1 MDTCTY
7 VVFGCMSYKVQRITR
22 KLRRSLGIS
31 ERDCDYISVAGGA
44 GNLDQVRM
52 HLGLSRSLHNSS
64 IAILTI
70 HEKCGAGAKES
81 DLQEAAAIAREIG
94 FIPRLFVIT
103 ENGRW
108 REIH

>member
-1 MDTCTY
+1 MDGCTY

-31 ERDCDYISVAGGA
+31 EKDCDYISVAGGA
-44 GNLDQVRM
+44 GNLEQVQM
-52 HLGLSRSLHNSS
+52 HLGLSRKLHTSS

-81 DLQEAAAIAREIG
+81 DLYQAGKIAREIG
-94 FIPRLFVIT
+94 FTPRLFVIT

-108 REIH
+108 RELS